1 MRFRLMPCCKEE
13 HGGEGPGGI
22 LLRGDIIKQKDAL
35 LARFAG
41 TVQTIY
47 LDPPFNTGKAFVLRQ
62 RVGDLGWQTGK
73 PTIELPAYNDRWPDT
88 EDFLALLREAI
99 VLSHAL
105 LSPDGS
111 IFLHIDP
118 RMSAHIRFMLDDV
131 FGSKNFVNEIIWSYS
146 TGGRSMA
153 HFSRKHDV
161 ILFYRKTPGAYF
173 NIRDVG
179 VPRAK
184 TRSNH
189 MRKAVDAQGRSY
201 RSIVSQGKEYR
212 YYDDDPVFPG
222 DVWDDVSH
230 LQQKDPQRTGYDNQK
245 PIRLL
250 ERVILSTSRPGD
262 LVCDLFGGSGT
273 TGVTAARHDRRF
285 LLTDCSGTAITV
297 ARKRLLG
304 QQLCIE
310 DSTEEGA
317 PILRGKIRRGLG
329 LAEVQLLSYQMEE
342 GLLNMPL
349 SDVEAVDQVS
359 VGYLRDG
366 VFHAFDNAA
375 RTKATPALPR
385 ALELP
390 VLAGEPAIMTVD
402 VLGRRLL
409 HVMEAENGQ

>member
-1 MRFRLMPCCKEE
+1 MRFSRKPCRKEVHDGE
-13 HGGEGPGGI
+13 GHGGT
-22 LLRGDIIKQKDAL
+22 LLRGDIRRLRDEL
-35 LARFAG
+35 LARYAG
-41 TVQTIY
+41 KVQTIY
-47 LDPPFNTGKAFVLRQ
+47 LDPPFNTGKSFVLRQ
-62 RVGDLGWQTGK
+62 RVGEEGWETGK
-73 PTIELPAYNDRWPDT
+73 PIIELPAYNDKWPEPDV
-88 EDFLALLREAI
+88 FLALLREAI
-99 VLSHAL
+99 ELSHAL

-111 IFLHIDP
+111 VFLHIDP
-118 RMSAHIRFMLDDV
+118 RMSVPLRLMLDDV
-131 FGSKNFVNEIIWSYS
+131 FGPNNFVNEIIWAYS

-184 TRSNH
+184 ARNNH
-189 MRKAVDAQGRSY
+189 MRKAVDEQGRAY

-212 YYDDDPVFPG
+212 YYDDDLVYPG

-245 PIRLL
+245 PMRLL

-273 TGVTAARHDRRF
+273 TGVVASRHDRRF
-285 LLTDCSGTAITV
+285 LLIDRAATAVAV

-304 QQLCIE
+304 QQMCLE
-310 DSTEEGA
+310 DHTGEGA
-317 PILRGKIRRGLG
+317 PSLQGEMRRGLG
-329 LAEVQLLSYQMEE
+329 LIEIRLQSYQIEE
-342 GLLNMPL
+342 NLLDMALPG
-349 SDVEAVDQVS
+349 VEAVDQMT
-359 VGYLRDG
+359 VGYLREG
-366 VFHAFDNAA
+366 VFYAFDSAA
-375 RTKATPALPR
+375 RTKTTPALPA

-390 VLAGEPAIMTVD
+390 MLEGEPAILTVD

-409 HVMEAENGQ
+409 HVMEAEDAK